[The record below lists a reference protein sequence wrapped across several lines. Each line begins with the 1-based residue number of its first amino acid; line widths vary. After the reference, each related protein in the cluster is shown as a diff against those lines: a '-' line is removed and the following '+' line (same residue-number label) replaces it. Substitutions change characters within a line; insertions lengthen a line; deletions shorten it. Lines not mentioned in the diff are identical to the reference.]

1 MSVSRS
7 IARGLGA
14 RPAGRPAGA
23 GPQAAGPDPFPSWFP
38 VPDDEAILATGIGAA
53 GGMSRA
59 VGVPA
64 LLSVVLRTG
73 QGIGMLPVKVYRRD
87 ADGNREEAPD
97 TQAWARLHD
106 LPSSEATSPE
116 FNADV
121 GSSIAGLGK
130 AVVRKIK
137 SNTGRGVL
145 ELIVEDANAW
155 KARRSGGRL
164 VFDKVSDGGQTPPLD
179 RRDLIY
185 MRGLA
190 LNGSLEPLSPI
201 GAHRQALTS
210 VGLLRQTFERSHYRN
225 GARPWTVLTGPED
238 MEREELGE
246 WVDAWNETAQGAD
259 QAGGTAAIAGGFK
272 VESLPINFSDAQF
285 VEANQ
290 WTAAQVGAVYG
301 MPRPFLNL
309 SDVAPTEA
317 DWRYWVTFGLG
328 WIAGVRDAAFSAD
341 PDLFPREADGAYAET
356 VTDALLKP
364 DTVKRFEA
372 YKAARHAGWLTS
384 NEVRRLE
391 NYPPHPDGDV
401 LQAIPVGGGESQA
414 QKTQALDRI
423 DELVAAAE
431 HAEQAGTLA
440 DVIASAFER
449 LEARV
454 EDRLEASDRSSD
466 LLSGVI
472 SAIQARHA
480 TADERSFE
488 LVLGPEAAAALRP
501 DPSPAAVT
509 VPVQVDVHVPAQ
521 ASGRRTI
528 TLSDGRTATVEDD
541 PAPEGT

>member
-14 RPAGRPAGA
+14 RSSAKPAVASAPSE
-23 GPQAAGPDPFPSWFP
+23 FPSWFP
-38 VPDDEAILATGIGAA
+38 VPADEELLAGGIGAS
-53 GGMSRA
+53 GGISRA

-73 QGIGMLPVKVYRRD
+73 QGVGMLPVKVYRRD

-106 LPSSEATSPE
+106 RPSSEATTAE

-121 GSSIAGLGK
+121 GSALAGLGK

-137 SNTGRGVL
+137 STTGRGVL

-155 KARRSGGRL
+155 KPRRSGGRI
-164 VFDKVSDGGQTPPLD
+164 VFDRVGDGGQTPPLD
-179 RRDLIY
+179 RRDIVY

-201 GAHRQALTS
+201 GAHRLALTS

-259 QAGGTAAIAGGFK
+259 AAGGTAAIAGGFK
-272 VESLPINFSDAQF
+272 VDSLPINFSDAQF

-309 SDVAPTEA
+309 SDTAPTEA

-341 PDLFPREADGAYAET
+341 PDLFPTSTGGAYAET
-356 VTDALLKP
+356 VLDALLKP
-364 DTVKRFEA
+364 DTTKRFEA
-372 YKAARHAGWLTS
+372 YKAARQAGWLTS

-391 NYPPHPDGDV
+391 NYPAHPDGDV
-401 LQAIPVGGGESQA
+401 LMAIPVGGGA
-414 QKTQALDRI
+414 QGQPDAGGGGARGEADTLDRI
-423 DELVAAAE
+423 LELAN
-431 HAEQAGTLA
+431 G
-440 DVIASAFER
+440 SR
-449 LEARV
+449 
-454 EDRLEASDRSSD
+454 D
-466 LLSGVI
+466 LG
-472 SAIQARHA
+472 A
-480 TADERSFE
+480 
-488 LVLGPEAAAALRP
+488 
-501 DPSPAAVT
+501 
-509 VPVQVDVHVPAQ
+509 
-521 ASGRRTI
+521 
-528 TLSDGRTATVEDD
+528 
-541 PAPEGT
+541 